1 MSSYPYWAENFASAK
16 AQRIEREETEHIRK
30 VLKNIRKYPGEEG
43 VLRLLQGHNWERSI
57 NEMKPEICCD
67 TCEHRISVGDGDS
80 ICTEGVEPRIV
91 IETYEPTEDHC
102 WCGGRF
108 WEEQE

>member
-1 MSSYPYWAENFASAK
+1 
-16 AQRIEREETEHIRK
+16 
-30 VLKNIRKYPGEEG
+30 
-43 VLRLLQGHNWERSI
+43 
-57 NEMKPEICCD
+57 MKPEICCD
-67 TCEHRISVGDGDS
+67 TCDHRISVGDGDS